1 MKKVYLIGALLSFG
15 LLAEAQSFM
24 RFEDKAFN
32 FGAKVGFNATFPVI
46 NSLSINGKEAE
57 NIDIEYKVG
66 YLAAVFCRVNIE
78 RFFLQPSFSWYRSEG
93 NIRFSIPQSLPEN
106 NMMSNTSATTDLLM
120 MKTSS
125 LEVPI
130 MVGYNL
136 VKKGPYGLSLMV
148 GPKLKY
154 NYKIAYTVESSTT
167 HVEYVNDNTPFGV
180 NIATGVGVSIG
191 RLFFNNNGRIE
202 THTNHSG
209 GIQGGI
215 SNGQD
220 IYFRVVFKPIATL
233 LMEQETVNID
243 GVDTTLKARGR
254 HDACVLPRAV
264 PIVEAMAA
272 MTILDYYLLDKT
284 TQL

>member
-1 MKKVYLIGALLSFG
+1 MRRVYLIGALLSFC
-15 LLAEAQSFM
+15 LWAEAQGFM

-66 YLAAVFCRVNIE
+66 YLAALFCRINIE
-78 RFFLQPSFSWYRSEG
+78 RFFFQPSLSWHRSEG
-93 NIRFSIPQSLPEN
+93 NIRFSIPQDLQDTNGSFN
-106 NMMSNTSATTDLLM
+106 NAPATSDLLM

-191 RLFFNNNGRIE
+191 RLFFDFAYEFGLNQVESDFEKTNNSVPEINY
-202 THTNHSG
+202 
-209 GIQGGI
+209 
-215 SNGQD
+215 D
-220 IYFRVVFKPIATL
+220 I
-233 LMEQETVNID
+233 NID
-243 GVDTTLKARGR
+243 KRTNIMSISLGVLF
-254 HDACVLPRAV
+254 
-264 PIVEAMAA
+264 
-272 MTILDYYLLDKT
+272 
-284 TQL
+284 

>member
-78 RFFLQPSFSWYRSEG
+78 RFFLQPSFSWHRSEG

-106 NMMSNTSATTDLLM
+106 NMLSNTSATTDLLM

-167 HVEYVNDNTPFGV
+167 LITIAIAGNNENRNTANACV
-180 NIATGVGVSIG
+180 ATTNKIAVK
-191 RLFFNNNGRIE
+191 F
-202 THTNHSG
+202 
-209 GIQGGI
+209 
-215 SNGQD
+215 NGQ
-220 IYFRVVFKPIATL
+220 KPQAKGI
-233 LMEQETVNID
+233 
-243 GVDTTLKARGR
+243 
-254 HDACVLPRAV
+254 C
-264 PIVEAMAA
+264 
-272 MTILDYYLLDKT
+272 MTPNMI
-284 TQL
+284 

>member
-1 MKKVYLIGALLSFG
+1 
-15 LLAEAQSFM
+15 M

-66 YLAAVFCRVNIE
+66 YLPR
-78 RFFLQPSFSWYRSEG
+78 SFAGSISNGSSSSQVSHGIVLREISV
-93 NIRFSIPQSLPEN
+93 FSIPQSLPEN

-191 RLFFNNNGRIE
+191 RLFFDFVYEFGLNQVESDFEKVNNPVPEINY
-202 THTNHSG
+202 
-209 GIQGGI
+209 
-215 SNGQD
+215 D
-220 IYFRVVFKPIATL
+220 I
-233 LMEQETVNID
+233 NID
-243 GVDTTLKARGR
+243 KRTNVMSISLGVLF
-254 HDACVLPRAV
+254 
-264 PIVEAMAA
+264 
-272 MTILDYYLLDKT
+272 
-284 TQL
+284 

>member
-1 MKKVYLIGALLSFG
+1 MLSFG

-78 RFFLQPSFSWYRSEG
+78 RFFLQPSFSWHRSEG

-191 RLFFNNNGRIE
+191 RLFFDFVYEFGLNQVESDFEKVNNPVPEINY
-202 THTNHSG
+202 
-209 GIQGGI
+209 
-215 SNGQD
+215 D
-220 IYFRVVFKPIATL
+220 I
-233 LMEQETVNID
+233 NID
-243 GVDTTLKARGR
+243 KRTNVMSMSLG
-254 HDACVLPRAV
+254 
-264 PIVEAMAA
+264 
-272 MTILDYYLLDKT
+272 LLF
-284 TQL
+284 

>member
-78 RFFLQPSFSWYRSEG
+78 RFFLQPSFSWHRSEG

-106 NMMSNTSATTDLLM
+106 NMLSNTSATTDLLM

-154 NYKIAYTVESSTT
+154 NYKIAYT
-167 HVEYVNDNTPFGV
+167 PFGV

-191 RLFFNNNGRIE
+191 RLFFDFVYEFGLNQVESDFEKVNNPVPEINY
-202 THTNHSG
+202 
-209 GIQGGI
+209 
-215 SNGQD
+215 D
-220 IYFRVVFKPIATL
+220 I
-233 LMEQETVNID
+233 NID
-243 GVDTTLKARGR
+243 KRTNVMSISLGVLF
-254 HDACVLPRAV
+254 
-264 PIVEAMAA
+264 
-272 MTILDYYLLDKT
+272 
-284 TQL
+284 

>member
-46 NSLSINGKEAE
+46 NSLSINGKETE

-78 RFFLQPSFSWYRSEG
+78 RFFLQPSFSWHRSEG

-191 RLFFNNNGRIE
+191 RLFFDFVYEFGLNQVESDFEKVNNPVPEINY
-202 THTNHSG
+202 
-209 GIQGGI
+209 
-215 SNGQD
+215 D
-220 IYFRVVFKPIATL
+220 I
-233 LMEQETVNID
+233 NID
-243 GVDTTLKARGR
+243 KRTNVMSISLGVLF
-254 HDACVLPRAV
+254 
-264 PIVEAMAA
+264 
-272 MTILDYYLLDKT
+272 
-284 TQL
+284 

>member
-66 YLAAVFCRVNIE
+66 Y
-78 RFFLQPSFSWYRSEG
+78 RSEG

-106 NMMSNTSATTDLLM
+106 NMLSNTSATTDLLM

-191 RLFFNNNGRIE
+191 RLFFDFVYEFGLNQVESDFEKVNNPVPEINY
-202 THTNHSG
+202 
-209 GIQGGI
+209 
-215 SNGQD
+215 D
-220 IYFRVVFKPIATL
+220 I
-233 LMEQETVNID
+233 NID
-243 GVDTTLKARGR
+243 KRTNVMSISLGVLF
-254 HDACVLPRAV
+254 
-264 PIVEAMAA
+264 
-272 MTILDYYLLDKT
+272 
-284 TQL
+284 

>member
-78 RFFLQPSFSWYRSEG
+78 RFFLQPSFSWHRSEG

-106 NMMSNTSATTDLLM
+106 NMLSNTSATTDLLM

-167 HVEYVNDNTPFGV
+167 HVEYVNDNTPFE
-180 NIATGVGVSIG
+180 SIS
-191 RLFFNNNGRIE
+191 L
-202 THTNHSG
+202 
-209 GIQGGI
+209 
-215 SNGQD
+215 
-220 IYFRVVFKPIATL
+220 
-233 LMEQETVNID
+233 
-243 GVDTTLKARGR
+243 
-254 HDACVLPRAV
+254 RA
-264 PIVEAMAA
+264 
-272 MTILDYYLLDKT
+272 
-284 TQL
+284 

>member
-78 RFFLQPSFSWYRSEG
+78 RFFLQPSFSWHRSEG

-106 NMMSNTSATTDLLM
+106 NMLSWQTNTAIQKKVNDYL
-120 MKTSS
+120 
-125 LEVPI
+125 V

-191 RLFFNNNGRIE
+191 RLFFDFVYEFGLNQVESDFEKVNNPVPEINY
-202 THTNHSG
+202 
-209 GIQGGI
+209 
-215 SNGQD
+215 D
-220 IYFRVVFKPIATL
+220 I
-233 LMEQETVNID
+233 NID
-243 GVDTTLKARGR
+243 KRTNVMSISLGVLF
-254 HDACVLPRAV
+254 
-264 PIVEAMAA
+264 
-272 MTILDYYLLDKT
+272 
-284 TQL
+284 